1 MFSITEMSAQVA
13 AMYVSDHIF
22 TANQSLSVLAAIGK
36 SAQDDVFGN
45 EDTVDGQRF
54 AIFLFLVTV
63 YDFTDLSYGESTN
76 DAHKEIMRVKQPNAK
91 EIASYCMTALQY
103 LNHDGGKKTNDWRVG
118 FLAAVAS
125 VSSILFKEMT
135 KGGENGK

>member
-13 AMYVSDHIF
+13 AMYVSDHVF

-36 SAQDDVFGN
+36 SAQDNKLMN

-54 AIFLFLVTV
+54 AIFLFLITV
-63 YDFTDLSYGESTN
+63 YDFTELEYGEGTN
-76 DAHKEIMRVKQPNAK
+76 DAHKEIMRVKQPNAR
-91 EIASYCMTALQY
+91 EIACYCMAAMEH
-103 LNHDGGKKTNDWRVG
+103 LNHDGDKKTNDWKVG
-118 FLAAVAS
+118 FLAAVSS

-135 KGGENGK
+135 KKGGAKW

>member
-36 SAQDDVFGN
+36 SAQDDVFRN

-54 AIFLFLVTV
+54 AIFLFLITV

-91 EIASYCMTALQY
+91 EIAFYCMAALQH
-103 LNHDGGKKTNDWRVG
+103 LNHNVDEKTNDWKVG

-135 KGGENGK
+135 KGGKNGK